1 MIIEQLTPIPEEVSL
16 ISLGYISQ
24 QAHLNLLYCGLTAL
38 TGLLITDNL
47 LFYLSLKGN
56 RLSKKLL
63 AKVNTEWVEKV
74 KRNLKE
80 NYKKN
85 LFIMALVPKLRFF
98 SPIIAGV
105 SSITWKQFFWV
116 NLFATLLYVSVYIFI
131 GLVFQSQL
139 DRVFRKV
146 QFLQHSIFILVMI
159 AIAVYVTVKMR
170 KIYLKKE
177 ADS

>member
-1 MIIEQLTPIPEEVSL
+1 
-16 ISLGYISQ
+16 
-24 QAHLNLLYCGLTAL
+24 
-38 TGLLITDNL
+38 
-47 LFYLSLKGN
+47 
-56 RLSKKLL
+56 
-63 AKVNTEWVEKV
+63 
-74 KRNLKE
+74 
-80 NYKKN
+80 
-85 LFIMALVPKLRFF
+85 MALVPKLRFF

-116 NLFATLLYVSVYIFI
+116 NFFATLLYVSVYIFI

-139 DRVFRKV
+139 DRVFREV

-177 ADS
+177 AGS